1 MNEIITEAVKTILP
15 LAIKMIFAII
25 LLVLSKIVI
34 PELTKTVIPWLKEKR
49 LDSIIMK
56 YVEAAEKMAA
66 AGNLG
71 IPKKDY
77 VIYLLEKRGIKVT
90 DEVDAAIESA
100 VIELDH
106 ASAQALFL
114 IHESME
120 PGHIHIEP
128 DPEQEP
134 QPE

>member
-1 MNEIITEAVKTILP
+1 MNELITEILP
-15 LAIKMIFAII
+15 EILPMLIKII
-25 LLVLSKIVI
+25 LVIVFLVLSKIVI

-49 LDSIIMK
+49 LDGIIMK

-114 IHESME
+114 IHESFE

-134 QPE
+134 QPD

>member
-1 MNEIITEAVKTILP
+1 MNEVITEAVQTILP
-15 LAIKMIFAII
+15 LAIKTIFAII

-49 LDSIIMK
+49 LDGIIMK
-56 YVEAAEKMAA
+56 YVEAAEKMNA

-77 VIYLLEKRGIKVT
+77 VKFLLEKRGIKVT

-114 IHESME
+114 IHESFE

-128 DPEQEP
+128 DQEQEA